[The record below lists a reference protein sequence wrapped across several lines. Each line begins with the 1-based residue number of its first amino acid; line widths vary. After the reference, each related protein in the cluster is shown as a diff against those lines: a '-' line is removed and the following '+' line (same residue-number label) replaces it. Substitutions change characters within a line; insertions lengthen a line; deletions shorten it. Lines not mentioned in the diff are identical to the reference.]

1 MVTTPTDRPRTLTV
15 EQAARELGIGRTLA
29 FEMART
35 GRLPV
40 IRFGRR
46 VLIPRAA
53 LDRMLA
59 GDIPAGH
66 DTEPHSAA

>member
-1 MVTTPTDRPRTLTV
+1 MVTTTTDERRTLTV

-29 FEMART
+29 FQMARD

-46 VLIPRAA
+46 VLVARSTIERLLSCDSQTGIDDPQRT
-53 LDRMLA
+53 
-59 GDIPAGH
+59 P
-66 DTEPHSAA
+66 